1 MTSDAAPPGGGIF
14 ATTRWSVVLAAGGN
28 NTQAGAALGE
38 LCRLYWYPLYAFV
51 RRQGHDAHDAQD
63 LTQEFFARLIEKEW
77 LGDVARERGR
87 FRSWLLAAMRHF
99 LANEWNRLRTQ
110 KRGGGAPVV
119 SLDETDAEGRYVH
132 EPAAV
137 TDAEQLFDRR
147 WAMTLLDEVIARLQS
162 EMRAAGKEAQFEAMK
177 GALAGGS
184 VDYEAIVTRLG
195 MKEGAARVAVHRLRE
210 RYRELLRAAVGET
223 VESPA
228 EIEGELRH
236 LFSALSV

>member
-1 MTSDAAPPGGGIF
+1 MTSNAAPPGARVF
-14 ATTRWSVVLAAGGN
+14 ATTRWSVVLAARAN
-28 NTQAGAALGE
+28 DTQAGAALGE

-51 RRQGHDAHDAQD
+51 RRQGHSPEDAQD

-87 FRSWLLAAMRHF
+87 FRSWLLASMRHF

-110 KRGGGAPVV
+110 KRGGGAQVV
-119 SLDETDAEGRYVH
+119 SLDETDAEGRYLH

-137 TDAEQLFDRR
+137 ADAEQLFDRR
-147 WAMTLLDEVIARLQS
+147 WALTLLDEVLGRLKA
-162 EMRAAGKEAQFEAMK
+162 EMHAAGKGTQFDAMK
-177 GALAGGS
+177 GALIGGQL
-184 VDYEAIVTRLG
+184 DYAALAAQLG

-210 RYRELLRAAVGET
+210 RYRELLRAAVAET

-228 EIEGELRH
+228 EIEGELQH
-236 LFSALSV
+236 LFAALSV